1 MITRHPDY
9 GLLAARIT
17 VSNLHKN
24 TEKLFSKVIQIL
36 YQNVNT
42 ETNEPSPMIHDKIY
56 KIIMKHKDRLNKVI
70 IYDRDYSYD
79 YFGIKTLMK
88 SYLFKIDNKII
99 ERPQHLLMRVS
110 IGIHQDDIDAVI
122 ESYNLMSQKLFT
134 HASPTLFNAATPKP
148 QLSSCFLMTVNED
161 SIEGIY
167 DTVKVSYLLH
177 TLILI

>member
-1 MITRHPDY
+1 MITTHPDY
-9 GLLAARIT
+9 GLLAARIS

-24 TEKLFSKVIQIL
+24 TEKLFSKVIKTL
-36 YQNVNT
+36 YNNINT
-42 ETNEPSPMIHDKIY
+42 ETNESSPMIDDKIY
-56 KIIMKHKDRLNKVI
+56 KIVEKYGDKLNGVI
-70 IYDRDYSYD
+70 IYDRDYNYD

-110 IGIHQDDIDAVI
+110 LGIHYDDIDAVI
-122 ESYNLMSQKLFT
+122 ESYNLMSQKYFT

-148 QLSSCFLMTVNED
+148 QLSSCFLMTMRED

-167 DTVKVSYLLH
+167 KTISV
-177 TLILI
+177 